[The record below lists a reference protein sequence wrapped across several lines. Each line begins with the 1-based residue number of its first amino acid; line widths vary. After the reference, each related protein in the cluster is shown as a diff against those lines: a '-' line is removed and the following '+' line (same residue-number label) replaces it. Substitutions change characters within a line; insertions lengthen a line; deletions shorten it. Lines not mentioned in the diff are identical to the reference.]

1 LQETEFVP
9 SFAQS
14 TPSRLS
20 SKPWLTSEEPQVLLF
35 QGMRGS
41 GKGVSVDH
49 TAEYLF
55 KEGLTILHIWG
66 ARSNENLFWAVN
78 LNCREKYEK
87 VLEKPKF
94 IIKQFFENRI
104 GNLEERCFRDNPHPF
119 TDLDDYKKELEKSIE
134 MGFIEKENDGKFTIT
149 NTGTDLH
156 NGNLLHC
163 KCHKAYPI
171 LLIVPEYI
179 EFEQDTLD
187 RFNGVFWKD
196 LDEYK
201 EFRIDITTEE
211 KKLLVEGRLRKPE
224 SMIKELIKVRYIT
237 PPTTA
242 KRREKFQGEF
252 ESIVLQ
258 AREERRIV
266 VMNPSFFE
274 IPLEKFETLAEMI
287 KMLKYLMNTS
297 GHFMPLSER
306 DVGKARKYWT
316 KKQKSWHKL
325 AIIINEVRSVAPSS
339 KLSGE
344 KEAGKSKRAIY
355 DFIPE
360 ARHMK
365 AWFVADY
372 QSPEDLFSGIRY
384 QANNIVIK
392 RASMNILGAD
402 WGWLFE
408 KIKNDRLGLFR
419 SQGGHAEKY
428 EHMHYTLSRDTGMK
442 KFLDDRRPL
451 VDELPSNKG
460 YVTFPN
466 NEVKLVKFDL
476 PSFHHKTSLE
486 DFKQLTGIRWAVNL
500 EKNQEEKLEEGESK
514 TESKQIAKKFKE
526 EIIEKIRYMKEE
538 EKKSFKTIRDELIQM
553 EKEGVFPNQS
563 FEARTPV
570 YFNNLYLKYKRKQKE
585 FFNKL

>member
-1 LQETEFVP
+1 MLETEFIP
-9 SFAQS
+9 SFNQS
-14 TPSRLS
+14 TPTRLS
-20 SKPWLTSEEPQVLLF
+20 EKPWLTSEEPQVLLF

-55 KEGLTILHIWG
+55 NQGLTILHIWG
-66 ARSNENLFWAVN
+66 ARSLENLFWAVN
-78 LNCREKYEK
+78 MNCREKYEK

-94 IIKQFFENRI
+94 IIKQFF
-104 GNLEERCFRDNPHPF
+104 GKGGTLEERCFAEMNPF
-119 TDLDDYKKELEKSIE
+119 VDVEDYKKELEKSIE
-134 MGFIEKENDGKFTIT
+134 MKFIQKENDGQFSIT
-149 NTGTDLH
+149 DTGIDLH
-156 NGNLLHC
+156 NGDLLHC

-187 RFNGVFWKD
+187 EFNGVFWKD
-196 LDEYK
+196 LEEYK
-201 EFRIDITTEE
+201 EYRIDITTDE
-211 KKLLVEGRLRKPE
+211 KKLLKEGRLRKPE
-224 SMIKELIKVRYIT
+224 STIKELIKVRYIT

-274 IPLEKFETLAEMI
+274 IPLEKFETLAEMV

-297 GHFMPLSER
+297 GHFMPLSEKK
-306 DVGKARKYWT
+306 VGKARKYWT

-325 AIIINEVRSVAPSS
+325 AIVINEVRSVAPSS

-392 RASMNILGAD
+392 RASMNILGSD

-419 SQGGHAEKY
+419 SKTHQYIEKY
-428 EHMHYTLSRDTGMK
+428 EQMFYYLKQDPSLK
-442 KFLDDRRPL
+442 KYLDDRRPL

-486 DFKQLTGIRWAVNL
+486 DFKQLTGIRWSVNL
-500 EKNQEEKLEEGESK
+500 EKNHDEKLEEEESK
-514 TESKQIAKKFKE
+514 ESKQTTKKFKDDV
-526 EIIEKIRYMKEE
+526 IEKIRYMKEE
-538 EKKSFKTIRDELIQM
+538 EKKSFKTIRLELIQM

-570 YFNNLYLKYKRKQKE
+570 YFNNLYLKFKRKENE
-585 FFNKL
+585 FFKKL